1 MKRLLILAGFAL
13 ARLPV
18 EGQAC
23 AGFGSVAV
31 KPYAYEAITVSST
44 SIGFTAAQIDTG
56 SSQAVMAVCMLETDN
71 IRIRADG
78 GVPTSSVGQLVTQ
91 ASNVS
96 ITVCGQS
103 AVKAFRAIRTSTDAS
118 LKCQYLAAGN

>member
-1 MKRLLILAGFAL
+1 MKRLMLLVLLMLACG
-13 ARLPV
+13 RV
-18 EGQAC
+18 EAQTC

-31 KPYAYEAITVSST
+31 RPYAYDEIMVSST
-44 SIGFTAAQIDTG
+44 SIGFTVGLIDTG
-56 SSQAVMAVCMLETDN
+56 SSQAVMAVCLIETDN

-118 LKCQYLAAGN
+118 LKCHYLAVGN